1 MCLFC
6 NWAAA
11 LDSAGLSASRRK
23 ISRGGTVFAAT
34 AVDAASPTFAAATQ
48 QTKERPMPAPQDGQA
63 DWLFENGFI
72 HTVNAAQPT
81 AEAVAVRGD
90 RIVYV
95 GDQAGAAAWRGPK
108 TRIVD
113 LAGRM
118 LIPGFVDA
126 HDHLATLGVTKL
138 GVNVG
143 GLKGKATVLD
153 AIRAWIARQPAEAPL
168 RGFGWVLHDTFG
180 EELPRREWLDEATG
194 DRPMYLL
201 SADIHETW
209 FNTAAMKAAGLDATS
224 RDPDP
229 GKQYYARNP
238 DGTPLG
244 LAIEGAALP
253 ILIACGMTAPET
265 VRESQKLTIDRAPS
279 QGMTTYMDCGF
290 LLNNQSGRQHWVIE
304 DLVARDQ
311 AGELPIRIVATVYTR
326 SDKDDPQAVADEL
339 VDWNQRFR
347 SDHVSVGACKMWTD
361 GTFIAGTAKLLEP
374 FADGAPGGRMFFT
387 QAHIE
392 AQIKAVQ
399 KAGFD
404 MHVHADG
411 DGSVRTV
418 LDAFEAVQKR
428 LGLQGRR
435 HTICHISL
443 VHPDDLPR
451 FRKLGLVVNGTPL
464 WATDYNGV
472 DYDRYQRKLGARRF
486 EERLLAYGDVMR
498 SGATYTIGADLGG
511 VDVDEIPP
519 LMQLEAAVTRQRPG
533 RRNDNVMVAR
543 QRMSVGDAIK
553 AYTING
559 AHQLHMEDQIGSIEV
574 GKKADL
580 VVLGADLFAVD
591 PYDIH
596 RVPVL
601 LTLMDGKARH
611 DKLKA

>member
-6 NWAAA
+6 NWMQV
-11 LDSAGLSASRRK
+11 LDSPGFSASRRK
-23 ISRGGTVFAAT
+23 VLRRSAVFAAT
-34 AVDAASPTFAAATQ
+34 AVAAPSLAPAAETQVKESSLPTP
-48 QTKERPMPAPQDGQA
+48 KDGEA
-63 DWLFENGFI
+63 DWLFQNGYI
-72 HTVNAAQPT
+72 YTVNASQPI
-81 AEAVAVRGD
+81 AEAAAVRGNQ
-90 RIVYV
+90 IVYV
-95 GDQAGAAAWRGPK
+95 GDKSGAAAWKGPN
-108 TRIVD
+108 TRVVE

-118 LIPGFVDA
+118 LMPGFIDS

-138 GVNVG
+138 GVNVS
-143 GLKGKATVLD
+143 GLKGKDTVLD
-153 AIRAWIARQPAEAPL
+153 AIREWIARQPPEAPL

-180 EELPRREWLDEATG
+180 EELPRREWLDEVTG
-194 DRPMYLL
+194 DRPMYLI

-209 FNTAAMKAAGLDATS
+209 FNTAAMKAAGLDASTP
-224 RDPDP
+224 DPDP

-238 DGTPLG
+238 DGAPLG

-290 LLNNQSGRQHWVIE
+290 LLSNQSGRQHWVIE
-304 DLVARDQ
+304 DLVARDK
-311 AGELPIRIVATVYTR
+311 AGELPLRIVATVYTR

-339 VDWNQRFR
+339 VDWNRRFR
-347 SDHVSVGACKMWTD
+347 SEHVSVGACKMWTD

-374 FADGAPGGRMFFT
+374 FDDGTPGGKMFFT
-387 QAHIE
+387 QEHIE
-392 AQIKAVQ
+392 AQIEAVQ

-428 LGLQGRR
+428 LGSQGRR

-443 VHPDDLPR
+443 CDPDDLPR
-451 FRKLGLVVNGTPL
+451 FRKLGIVVNGTPL

-472 DYDRYQRKLGARRF
+472 DYARYQRKLGPKRF
-486 EERLLAYGDVMR
+486 EERLLAYGDVVR
-498 SGATYTIGADLGG
+498 SGATFTIGADLGG
-511 VDVDEIPP
+511 VDIFEIPP
-519 LMQLEAAVTRQRPG
+519 LMHLEAAVTRQRPG
-533 RRNDNVMVAR
+533 HPDDNVMVAR

-559 AHQLHMEDQIGSIEV
+559 AWQLHMEDQIGSIEV

-580 VVLGADLFAVD
+580 IVLGADLFEVD

-611 DKLKA
+611 DKLQT